1 MSQSGPFRCINM
13 LIKATVGATIYTIGV
28 VEGFDIQL
36 GYEGGAE
43 PYYGS
48 RIRKHS
54 AGSKTI
60 TFSLTRW
67 YYTDATQENLLFTLF
82 QNEIEFDLEGDL
94 ITNQGVP
101 IGGGETSNA
110 VIEIN
115 DARLYKWRPR
125 TGKADDI
132 IGEEASGQATDW
144 TVTIVDTGGE

>member
-13 LIKATVGATIYTIGV
+13 LIKATVGTTVYVIGV

-48 RIRKHS
+48 RVRKHS
-54 AGSKTI
+54 AGSKTC
-60 TFSLTRW
+60 TFSITRW
-67 YYTDATQENLLFTLF
+67 YYTDATQENLLFNLF
-82 QNEIEFDLEGDL
+82 LNEIQFELEGDL
-94 ITNQGVP
+94 ITNSGVP
-101 IGGGETSNA
+101 IGGGATSNA
-110 VIEIN
+110 VISITN
-115 DARLYKWRPR
+115 ARLYKWRPR

-144 TVTIVDTGGE
+144 VVTIIPT

>member
-1 MSQSGPFRCINM
+1 M
-13 LIKATVGATIYTIGV
+13 LIKATVGSTIYTIGV